1 MRLARK
7 ADRVVIVAR
16 FERTRP
22 DARLA
27 LERLTATELD
37 PLLAAFLWD
46 ALGGIVPD
54 RVKDLEA
61 LEVADRVGLITG
73 WYGRIRVSQAVEY
86 SLRPWR
92 HGYYVGP
99 GY

>member
-1 MRLARK
+1 
-7 ADRVVIVAR
+7 DRIVIVAR
-16 FERTRP
+16 FERTEA
-22 DARLA
+22 DARLS
-27 LERLTATELD
+27 LERLSAPELD
-37 PLLAAFLWD
+37 AKLAAFLWD

-54 RVKDLEA
+54 RVKDEEA
-61 LEVADRVGLITG
+61 FDLADRLGLITG

-86 SLRPWR
+86 SVRPWK